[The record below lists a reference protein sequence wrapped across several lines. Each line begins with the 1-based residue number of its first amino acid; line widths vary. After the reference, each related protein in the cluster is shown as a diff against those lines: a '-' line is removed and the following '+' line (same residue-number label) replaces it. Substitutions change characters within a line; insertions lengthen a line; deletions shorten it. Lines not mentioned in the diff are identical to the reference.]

1 MMDYVTVLFAVIAVL
16 ASILMW
22 RLFLQLRDTQL
33 HGKPI
38 LGWNRKPADPM
49 MGNLSEAVANGS
61 LHDYLWQKHKEG
73 TIPVTAFWW
82 RDQRVV
88 SVCSPQ
94 AFKDT
99 ENLYNRPRLIFEP
112 TFEPLHGSKSIQSV
126 NGVEW
131 KERKKL
137 LHNTIRGQ
145 RLVSFVSEFVQ
156 VADEIESKWSASLSA
171 GKPVKLKQELF
182 LATLKAVLYT
192 SLGNIFKNDNEIEN
206 LANTYHLC
214 KCEMDTR
221 ILVTPSPDSPQELS
235 FQKNLKHL
243 KDYLRQ
249 MMQVRREQN
258 GTGKELPLL
267 DALLN
272 SGASEDLILS
282 DMITFMGGFHT
293 AGYYATWT
301 FLYLAQ
307 HPDVQERLYNE
318 IEQMVGDDRNEKMK
332 SYITASKSYLRQV
345 LDESMRRSTTVNF
358 SAHYSD
364 EDVMVDGHCVP
375 AGNPIIHA
383 LGVAMNNKTIWEC
396 PERFNPDRFAPGSRH
411 AKRGYEYW
419 PFGVTNIRRCPANQ
433 FTYMMV
439 SVFVTILVHSFTLQ
453 PTDGQ
458 DIEKVYGIATSP
470 TNDPLIQV
478 ELRQQ

>member
-1 MMDYVTVLFAVIAVL
+1 
-16 ASILMW
+16 
-22 RLFLQLRDTQL
+22 
-33 HGKPI
+33 
-38 LGWNRKPADPM
+38 
-49 MGNLSEAVANGS
+49 
-61 LHDYLWQKHKEG
+61 
-73 TIPVTAFWW
+73 
-82 RDQRVV
+82 
-88 SVCSPQ
+88 
-94 AFKDT
+94 
-99 ENLYNRPRLIFEP
+99 
-112 TFEPLHGSKSIQSV
+112 
-126 NGVEW
+126 
-131 KERKKL
+131 
-137 LHNTIRGQ
+137 
-145 RLVSFVSEFVQ
+145 
-156 VADEIESKWSASLSA
+156 
-171 GKPVKLKQELF
+171 
-182 LATLKAVLYT
+182 
-192 SLGNIFKNDNEIEN
+192 
-206 LANTYHLC
+206 
-214 KCEMDTR
+214 
-221 ILVTPSPDSPQELS
+221 
-235 FQKNLKHL
+235 
-243 KDYLRQ
+243 
-249 MMQVRREQN
+249 MQVRREQN